1 MSEEVKTST
10 VVEQEYGA
18 DQIQILEGLEAV
30 RKRPGMYIGTTSSRG
45 LHHLV
50 YEIVDNSVDEALAGY
65 CDTIDVTINE
75 DNSITVI
82 DNGRGIPVGINHKAG
97 LPAVEVV
104 FTILHAGGKFGGGGY
119 KVSGGLHGVGASVVN
134 ALSDW
139 LEVEICQE
147 GKVYKQRYER
157 GHVCYPLKVIG
168 TCSLEKT
175 GTKVSFLPDK
185 TIFTETTIYDFDV
198 LKRRLREMAFLT
210 KGLRIILRDSRMD
223 EEAVLEQG
231 GGLLESGIES
241 FDSMEKAHEEKQI
254 SELLKRAE
262 EDKELQNAEKSDSDK
277 EAVSGSDAAGD
288 EMSFSGEDSK
298 TKTGGRIGVV
308 HNVKLENGRKQKVI
322 EFYYEGGI
330 KEFVSYL
337 NKSKEPLYENI
348 LYFEGQ
354 KNNVAVEVAF
364 QHNDSYNES
373 VFSFVNNI
381 NTPEGGT
388 HLQGFRN
395 AMTKTF
401 NDYARSSKLLKDSE
415 QNLTGEDIREG
426 LTAIVSVKIEDLQFE
441 GQIKQK
447 LGNSEARNAVDSI
460 VSEQL
465 TYFLE
470 QNPIVAKT
478 ICEKSILAQ
487 RAREAARKAREL
499 TRRKTA
505 LDSMT
510 LPGKL
515 ADCSDK
521 DPKNCEIYIVEGD
534 SAGGSAKTAR
544 DRATQ
549 AILPLRGKIL
559 NVEKARL
566 DKIYGNAEIKAMIT
580 AFGTGIHEDFDITKL
595 RYDKIILMT
604 DADVDGAHISTL
616 LLTFLYRFMPELIKQ
631 GHVYLAKPP
640 LYKLEKNKKV
650 WYAYSDEELDS
661 ILQEVGRDQNNK
673 IQRYKGLGEMDAE
686 QLWETTMDPAHR
698 ILMRVTYDEEMASE
712 IDLTFTTLM
721 GDKVEPRRDFI
732 EENAK
737 FVKNL
742 DI

>member
-1 MSEEVKTST
+1 MNNTAVDH
-10 VVEQEYGA
+10 EYGA

-50 YEIVDNSVDEALAGY
+50 YEIVDNAVDEALAGV
-65 CDTIDVTINE
+65 CDTIEVIINE
-75 DNSITVI
+75 DNSVTVI

-97 LPAVEVV
+97 IPAVEVV

-134 ALSDW
+134 ALSNW
-139 LEVEICQE
+139 LEVEICQN

-157 GHVCYPLKVIG
+157 GHVCYPLKEIG
-168 TCSLEKT
+168 NCPIEKT
-175 GTKVSFLPDK
+175 GTKVTFMPDD
-185 TIFTETTIYDFDV
+185 TIFTETTEFEFDV
-198 LKRRLREMAFLT
+198 LKVRLREMAFLT
-210 KGLRIILRDSRMD
+210 KGLRIILKDSRQEKEIIAD
-223 EEAVLEQG
+223 HENEQ
-231 GGLLESGIES
+231 IN
-241 FDSMEKAHEEKQI
+241 
-254 SELLKRAE
+254 ELLKRADADQKE
-262 EDKELQNAEKSDSDK
+262 ENNDDKDVASPHVEEKVEIEEK
-277 EAVSGSDAAGD
+277 NEA
-288 EMSFSGEDSK
+288 
-298 TKTGGRIGVV
+298 KTGGRIG
-308 HNVKLENGRKQKVI
+308 HNHTITLENGKKQKVI
-322 EFYYEGGI
+322 EFYYKGGI

-337 NKSKEPLYENI
+337 NKSKSPLYDNI
-348 LYFEGQ
+348 LYFEGE
-354 KNNVAVEVAF
+354 KNHVYVEVSF

-388 HLQGFRN
+388 NLQGFRN
-395 AMTKTF
+395 AITKTF
-401 NDYARSSKLLKDSE
+401 NDYARSAKLLKDNE
-415 QNLTGEDIREG
+415 PNLSGEDIREG
-426 LTAIVSVKIEDLQFE
+426 LTAIVSVKIEDPQFE
-441 GQIKQK
+441 GQTKQK
-447 LGNSEARNAVDSI
+447 LGNSEARGAVDSI

-465 TYFLE
+465 TYYLE
-470 QNPIVAKT
+470 LNPTVAKL

-487 RAREAARKAREL
+487 RAREAARKARDL

-505 LDSMT
+505 LDGMA

-521 DPKNCEIYIVEGD
+521 NPENCEIYIVEGD

-544 DRATQ
+544 SRATQ

-566 DKIYGNAEIKAMIT
+566 DKIYANAEIKAMIT
-580 AFGTGIHEDFDITKL
+580 AFGTGIHEDFDISKL
-595 RYDKIILMT
+595 RYNKIIIMT

-616 LLTFLYRFMPELIKQ
+616 LLTFIYRFMPELIKQ
-631 GHVYLAKPP
+631 GHVFLAKPP

-650 WYAYSDEELDS
+650 WYAYSDEELDA

-673 IQRYKGLGEMDAE
+673 IQRYKGLGEMDAD
-686 QLWETTMDPAHR
+686 QLWETTMDPERR
-698 ILMRVTYDEEMASE
+698 ILLRVNYDEEMESE

-721 GDKVEPRRDFI
+721 GDKVEPRREFI

-737 FVKNL
+737 FVK
-742 DI
+742 DIDIF